1 MSTDS
6 GTTAIA
12 AIAVSDAKAQL
23 AAEQAAEAQQLDL
36 LAPPTPEEMLRARL
50 ELGDDAS
57 GLDVLD
63 RVRSG
68 RVGRPKG
75 SRNKRTDDFARYILS
90 FGQDPAI
97 TLMQIA
103 STPPEVLIEASKQ
116 PKVHSFR
123 PDGTPNMVIERM
135 SYEAAQ
141 SLRKQCAAEL
151 MSFIHAKRPIAVDMN
166 FSGVRDLVIGGV
178 THTADEVQDYL
189 EAEFMDVP
197 EEETDQ

>member
-12 AIAVSDAKAQL
+12 ASAVSDAKAQL
-23 AAEQAAEAQQLDL
+23 EAERAADAAQLDML
-36 LAPPTPEEMLRARL
+36 QPPTPEEMLRARF
-50 ELGDDAS
+50 ELGSDAS
-57 GLDVLD
+57 NFDVLE
-63 RVRSG
+63 RARG
-68 RVGRPKG
+68 ARAGRPKG
-75 SRNKRTDDFARYILS
+75 SRNKRTDDFARYILG

-97 TLMQIA
+97 VLMQIA
-103 STPPEVLIEASKQ
+103 STPPEVLIENSRRLVKARRLK
-116 PKVHSFR
+116 
-123 PDGTPNMVIERM
+123 DGREIRVVQTMT
-135 SYEAAQ
+135 YEAAQ

-151 MSFIHAKRPIAVDMN
+151 MPYLHAKRPIAVDMN

-197 EEETDQ
+197 EEEPDQ